1 MAVSEPDGKRL
12 HPIEFLYT
20 GLLYIVIPVVILHLI
35 WRGFWN
41 RGYWKRWGERFGF
54 FPEPSLRNPIWLHAV
69 SVGEIL
75 AAAPLVR
82 ALLERYPERSL
93 VVTTTTPTGSERARA
108 LFGDKIFHVYVP
120 YDLPGAVRRF
130 LSHVRPE
137 MGVVM
142 ETELWPNLFRA
153 CSRRCIPLIVA
164 NARLS
169 DKSLR
174 GFQRIRPLLRHMLSR
189 IDLIAAR
196 GPKDAERFMALG
208 AAADRTRVVGNLKFD
223 TELPTVVQ
231 GQARELRQ
239 QWGEDR
245 PVWIAG
251 STHEDEEAQVL
262 ECHAEIRRRHPGA
275 LLILVPRH
283 PERFDR
289 VARLCETRG
298 FDTVRRS
305 SGRDCS
311 TETSVLLGDT
321 MGELLLFY
329 AASDVAF
336 VGGSLAPVGGH
347 NMLEPVSLG
356 VPVVVGP
363 HLHNFEEVSE
373 ALFEAGGARRV
384 GDRKELESAVCEL
397 LSDAGTRARMA
408 ENGSRLIES
417 NRGASRRLLA
427 VIDEMLD
434 ASRPGTVA
442 AQGAAAV
449 RRPSG

>member
-1 MAVSEPDGKRL
+1 MAVSDPDGNRL
-12 HPIEFLYT
+12 HPIEILYT
-20 GLLYIVIPVVILHLI
+20 VLLYLVIPFVILHLT
-35 WRGFWN
+35 WRGFRN

-82 ALLERYPERSL
+82 ALLDRYPERSL
-93 VVTTTTPTGSERARA
+93 VVTTTTPTGSERVRA
-108 LFGDKIFHVYVP
+108 LFGERVFHVYVP

-130 LSHVRPE
+130 LNHVRPE
-137 MGVVM
+137 ISVVM
-142 ETELWPNLFRA
+142 ETELWPNLFRT
-153 CSRRCIPLIVA
+153 CSRRGIPLIVA

-174 GFQRIRPLLRHMLSR
+174 GFQHVRTLLRQMLRR

-208 AAADRTRVVGNLKFD
+208 AAADRTRVVGNIKFD

-231 GQARELRQ
+231 GEARKLRQ
-239 QWGEDR
+239 QWGQTR
-245 PVWIAG
+245 PVWVAG
-251 STHEDEEAQVL
+251 STHEDEEAQAL
-262 ECHAEIRRRHPGA
+262 ECHAAIRRRHPGA

-289 VARLCETRG
+289 VARLCEARD

-311 TETSVLLGDT
+311 SETSVLLGDT

-336 VGGSLAPVGGH
+336 VGGSLVPVGGH

-363 HLHNFEEVSE
+363 HLHNFEELSE
-373 ALFEAGGARRV
+373 ALFEVDGARRV
-384 GDRKELESAVCEL
+384 RDRQELESAVSEL
-397 LSDAGTRARMA
+397 LSDVGVREAMA
-408 ENGSRLIES
+408 ENGSRLIEA
-417 NRGASRRLLA
+417 NRGASQRLLD
-427 VIDEMLD
+427 VIDEMLG
-434 ASRPGTVA
+434 ASRQDVVTA
-442 AQGAAAV
+442 DATAV
-449 RRPSG
+449 KES

>member
-1 MAVSEPDGKRL
+1 MAVSDPDGNRL
-12 HPIEFLYT
+12 HPIEILYT
-20 GLLYIVIPVVILHLI
+20 VLLYLVIPFVILHLT
-35 WRGFWN
+35 WRGFRN

-82 ALLERYPERSL
+82 ALLDRYPERSL
-93 VVTTTTPTGSERARA
+93 VVTTTTPTGSERVRA
-108 LFGDKIFHVYVP
+108 LFGERVFHVYVP

-130 LSHVRPE
+130 LNHVRPE
-137 MGVVM
+137 ISVVM
-142 ETELWPNLFRA
+142 ETELWPNLFRT
-153 CSRRCIPLIVA
+153 CSRRGIPLIVA

-174 GFQRIRPLLRHMLSR
+174 GFQHVRTLLRQMLRR

-208 AAADRTRVVGNLKFD
+208 AAADRTRVVGNIKFD
-223 TELPTVVQ
+223 TELPTVVE
-231 GQARELRQ
+231 GEARKLRQ
-239 QWGEDR
+239 QWGQTR
-245 PVWIAG
+245 PVWVAG
-251 STHEDEEAQVL
+251 STHEDEEAQAL
-262 ECHAEIRRRHPGA
+262 ECHAAIRRRHPGA

-289 VARLCETRG
+289 VARLCEARD

-311 TETSVLLGDT
+311 SETSVLLGDT

-336 VGGSLAPVGGH
+336 VGGSLVPVGGH

-363 HLHNFEEVSE
+363 YLHNFEELSE
-373 ALFEAGGARRV
+373 ALFEVDGARRV
-384 GDRKELESAVCEL
+384 RDRQGLESAVSEL
-397 LSDAGTRARMA
+397 LSDVGVREAMA
-408 ENGSRLIES
+408 ENGSKLIEA
-417 NRGASRRLLA
+417 NRGASQRLLDI
-427 VIDEMLD
+427 IDEMLG
-434 ASRPGTVA
+434 ASRQNVVTA
-442 AQGAAAV
+442 DATAV
-449 RRPSG
+449 RES

>member
-1 MAVSEPDGKRL
+1 MAVSDPDGNRL
-12 HPIEFLYT
+12 HPIEILYT
-20 GLLYIVIPVVILHLI
+20 VLLYLVIPFVILHLT
-35 WRGFWN
+35 WRGFRN

-54 FPEPSLRNPIWLHAV
+54 FPEPSLSNPIWLHAV

-82 ALLERYPERSL
+82 ALLDRYPERSL
-93 VVTTTTPTGSERARA
+93 VVTTTTPTGSERVRA
-108 LFGDKIFHVYVP
+108 LFGERVFHVYVP

-130 LSHVRPE
+130 LNHVRPE
-137 MGVVM
+137 ISVVM
-142 ETELWPNLFRA
+142 ETELWPNLFRT
-153 CSRRCIPLIVA
+153 CSRRGIPLIVA

-174 GFQRIRPLLRHMLSR
+174 GFQHVRTLLRQMLRR

-208 AAADRTRVVGNLKFD
+208 AAADRTRVVGNIKFD

-231 GQARELRQ
+231 GEARKLRQ
-239 QWGEDR
+239 QWGQTR
-245 PVWIAG
+245 PVWVAG
-251 STHEDEEAQVL
+251 STHEDEEAQAL
-262 ECHAEIRRRHPGA
+262 ECHAAIRQRHPGA

-289 VARLCETRG
+289 VARLCEARD

-311 TETSVLLGDT
+311 SETSVLLGDT

-336 VGGSLAPVGGH
+336 VGGSLVPVGGH

-363 HLHNFEEVSE
+363 HLHNFEELSE
-373 ALFEAGGARRV
+373 ALFEVDGARRV
-384 GDRKELESAVCEL
+384 RDRQGLESAVSEL
-397 LSDAGTRARMA
+397 LSDVGVREAMA
-408 ENGSRLIES
+408 ENGSRLIEA
-417 NRGASRRLLA
+417 NRGASQRLLDI
-427 VIDEMLD
+427 IDEMLG
-434 ASRPGTVA
+434 ASRQDVVTA
-442 AQGAAAV
+442 DATAV
-449 RRPSG
+449 KKS

>member
-1 MAVSEPDGKRL
+1 MAVSDPDGNRL
-12 HPIEFLYT
+12 HPIEILYT
-20 GLLYIVIPVVILHLI
+20 VLLYLVIPFVILHLT
-35 WRGFWN
+35 WRGFRN

-82 ALLERYPERSL
+82 ALLDRYPERSL
-93 VVTTTTPTGSERARA
+93 VVTTTTPTGSERVRA
-108 LFGDKIFHVYVP
+108 LFGEKVFHVYIP

-130 LSHVRPE
+130 LNYVRPE
-137 MGVVM
+137 MSVVM

-153 CSRRCIPLIVA
+153 CSQRGIPVIVA

-174 GFQRIRPLLRHMLSR
+174 GFQHVRTLLRQMLGR

-208 AAADRTRVVGNLKFD
+208 AATDRTRVVGNIKFD

-231 GQARELRQ
+231 GEARKLRQ
-239 QWGEDR
+239 QWGRDR
-245 PVWIAG
+245 PVWVAG
-251 STHEDEEAQVL
+251 STHEDEEAQAL
-262 ECHAEIRRRHPGA
+262 ECHAVIRQRHPGA

-289 VARLCETRG
+289 VARLCEARG

-305 SGRDCS
+305 SGRDGS
-311 TETSVLLGDT
+311 PATSVLLGDT

-336 VGGSLAPVGGH
+336 VGGSLVPVGGH

-356 VPVVVGP
+356 VPVVVGA
-363 HLHNFEEVSE
+363 HLHNFEELSE

-384 GDRKELESAVCEL
+384 RDREELESAVSEL
-397 LSDAGTRARMA
+397 LSDAGAREAMA
-408 ENGSRLIES
+408 ENGSRLIEA
-417 NRGASRRLLA
+417 NRGASQRLLDI
-427 VIDEMLD
+427 IDEMLG
-434 ASRPGTVA
+434 ASRLGAMEAP
-442 AQGAAAV
+442 GAAAV
-449 RRPSG
+449 RES

>member
-1 MAVSEPDGKRL
+1 MSVGDLDGKRL
-12 HPIEFLYT
+12 HPIEILYT
-20 GLLYIVIPVVILHLI
+20 VLLYLVIPFVILHLT
-35 WRGFWN
+35 WRGFRN
-41 RGYWKRWGERFGF
+41 RGYWRRWGERFGF
-54 FPEPSLRNPIWLHAV
+54 FPEPALSDPIWLHAV

-82 ALLERYPERSL
+82 ALLDRYPERSL
-93 VVTTTTPTGSERARA
+93 VVTTTTPTGSERVRA
-108 LFGDKIFHVYVP
+108 LFGERVFHVYVP

-130 LSHVRPE
+130 LDRVRPQ
-137 MGVVM
+137 MSVVM
-142 ETELWPNLFRA
+142 ETELWPNLFRT
-153 CSRRCIPLIVA
+153 CSRRGIPLIVA

-174 GFQRIRPLLRHMLSR
+174 GFQHVRTLLRLMLSR

-208 AAADRTRVVGNLKFD
+208 AAADRTRVVGNIKFD

-231 GQARELRQ
+231 GQARKLRQ
-239 QWGEDR
+239 QWGEAR

-262 ECHAEIRRRHPGA
+262 ECHARIRQRHPGA

-289 VARLCETRG
+289 VARLCEARE
-298 FDTVRRS
+298 FETVRRS

-311 TETSVLLGDT
+311 SETSVLLGDT
-321 MGELLLFY
+321 MGELVLFY

-336 VGGSLAPVGGH
+336 VGGSLVPVGGH

-363 HLHNFEEVSE
+363 HLHNFEELSE

-384 GDRKELESAVCEL
+384 RNREELDSVVSEL
-397 LSDAGTRARMA
+397 LSDVEARRAMA
-408 ENGSRLIES
+408 ENGSKLIES
-417 NRGASRRLLA
+417 NRGASQCLLDI
-427 VIDEMLD
+427 IDEMLG
-434 ASRPGTVA
+434 ASRRAVVA
-442 AQGAAAV
+442 ADATAV
-449 RRPSG
+449 RGS